1 MGWGHP
7 GSPAQ
12 SPWGG
17 RPCWS
22 PPTCAAHGPAAPG
35 QPLSITTC
43 GTRPPPARRSE
54 QICFPPMPREAP
66 CACVTGCRHWWHWEE
81 ARSRA
86 PPSPVTA
93 AALGSSSPLR
103 GVQGAPRARRQ
114 PGLLLSQPEQP
125 LPHTR
130 PRHKDALLFLRR
142 AKTEPGQSHPF
153 GSGAVPGGHQGPL
166 GGGPGK
172 LGMSPGCSPAPRCR
186 VTISSKRP
194 LGVPRCRRATGQQSL
209 QGGRGTRSP
218 PRPRGTG
225 MGKPL
230 GCWGKGS
237 SGEGE
242 QWGRALCL
250 LPPAPTS
257 PQLSVGAGG
266 AELLCPRRT
275 RPQPQPHLPRPP
287 TGDVGMDPALGK
299 APRPSPNPRGVQEK
313 GS

>member
-22 PPTCAAHGPAAPG
+22 PPYLRWARPHCSGTAALHHHVWDTA
-35 QPLSITTC
+35 TTC
-43 GTRPPPARRSE
+43 TQERTNLLSTHATGGTLCLCNWMVALGGS
-54 QICFPPMPREAP
+54 QKP
-66 CACVTGCRHWWHWEE
+66 CA
-81 ARSRA
+81 SL
-86 PPSPVTA
+86 PSYS

-103 GVQGAPRARRQ
+103 GVQGAPRAGRQ

-153 GSGAVPGGHQGPL
+153 SSGAVPGGHRGPL

-172 LGMSPGCSPAPRCR
+172 LGMSPGCSPAPRCW

-225 MGKPL
+225 MGKPP

-242 QWGRALCL
+242 QWGRASCL
-250 LPPAPTS
+250 LRPSTHLTTALRRGRRSRAALHTQDTAPATAPPA
-257 PQLSVGAGG
+257 Q
-266 AELLCPRRT
+266 
-275 RPQPQPHLPRPP
+275 
-287 TGDVGMDPALGK
+287 
-299 APRPSPNPRGVQEK
+299 APSW
-313 GS
+313 